1 MKTSL
6 HHAFGRRVRD
16 RAMGLLIAAV
26 ALVPAGMPKDLAS
39 WFAEQFPA
47 IPGWSHWVLA
57 VGIAA
62 WRIYAASQAVKDV
75 P

>member
-1 MKTSL
+1 MRDTL
-6 HHAFGRRVRD
+6 HHAFARRVRD
-16 RAMGLLIAAV
+16 RALALLVAAI
-26 ALVPAGMPKDLAS
+26 ALVPAGMPKDLAL

-47 IPGWSHWVLA
+47 IPSWSHWVLA

-62 WRIYAASQAVKDV
+62 WRIFAASQAVKDA